1 MPAELRWWSCGA
13 RRVSC
18 AGDRSGRSGF
28 FGRAAE
34 RALAA
39 ADGGQEDG
47 SWEGAWV
54 RKVLSSRLVTLRAL
68 VAEWI
73 VVVGRLMEE
82 FSRILAG
89 REEVCCFGRQAR
101 LGARANSGR
110 RQDYGAS
117 GSNFAEWRR
126 CMRRDGNKPCKN
138 ATTTL
143 EACAAIDEGGEGC
156 FGRHRGSGEID
167 KMGPGAFR

>member
-28 FGRAAE
+28 FGRAVE

-47 SWEGAWV
+47 SWDGAWV
-54 RKVLSSRLVTLRAL
+54 KKVLSSRLVTARAL
-68 VAEWI
+68 VAEWS
-73 VVVGRLMEE
+73 VVVDRLIEE

-110 RQDYGAS
+110 RQTMVPQAPMSLSRSVAHGGT
-117 GSNFAEWRR
+117 GS
-126 CMRRDGNKPCKN
+126 KPCQS

-143 EACAAIDEGGEGC
+143 DACAAIDDGGEGC
-156 FGRHRGSGEID
+156 VGRHRGSGEID